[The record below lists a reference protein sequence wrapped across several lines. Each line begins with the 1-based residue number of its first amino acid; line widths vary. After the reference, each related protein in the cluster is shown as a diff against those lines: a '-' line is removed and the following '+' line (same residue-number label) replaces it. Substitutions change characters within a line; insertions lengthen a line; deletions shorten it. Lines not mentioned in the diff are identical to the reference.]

1 MEFGLV
7 GLWTSMGMIA
17 KLDVILL
24 VVLSIY
30 SLTLSGERWW
40 RYRAAKKQSLQFALL
55 TTQYLKQ
62 NRPQDAIAASKK
74 FKASHLAKVVAAGL
88 LEFMVEEQNS
98 PLTGYDVIEAAR
110 RAIERATL
118 MTTADFKRGLGG
130 LATIGAT
137 APFIGLFGTV
147 VGIINAFRGMA
158 ITGSG
163 GLYNIGRGFRGY
175 RGSPRHHGRGLVRR
189 NPGRVALQ
197 LLPEPGGA
205 FPGRDGELLIG
216 TDRLLHQEARRK
228 RCTRLGGTLNHTRG
242 PRSAG
247 ATLNRTSTSPHSWTS
262 AWCC

>member
-1 MEFGLV
+1 
-7 GLWTSMGMIA
+7 MGFIA
-17 KLDVILL
+17 KMVCIILA
-24 VVLSIY
+24 VLSIY

-62 NRPQDAIAASKK
+62 DRPQDAIAASKK
-74 FKASHLAKVVAAGL
+74 FKSSHLAKVVSAGL

-98 PLTGYDVIEAAR
+98 PLSGYDVIEAAR

-163 GLYNIGRGFRGY
+163 GLGAVRRY
-175 RGSPRHHGRGLVRR
+175 RGSVGNHGPRPLRR
-189 NPGRVALQ
+189 HSAVWLYNFFLNQAERWASS
-197 LLPEPGGA
+197 
-205 FPGRDGELLIG
+205 GELLVGVNDFFIKKHG
-216 TDRLLHQEARRK
+216 GSDATVRR
-228 RCTRLGGTLNHTRG
+228 R
-242 PRSAG
+242 
-247 ATLNRTSTSPHSWTS
+247 
-262 AWCC
+262 